1 MFGFMRKEKQAT
13 ATQAPPFEVVRGTG
27 HDGANVRDTI
37 SASNACA
44 QAHACLSENGQATSR
59 DITRRFQG
67 DP

>member
-13 ATQAPPFEVVRGTG
+13 ATQEPPSEVVRETD
-27 HDGANVRDTI
+27 HDETNVRDTI

-44 QAHACLSENGQATSR
+44 CAHACLSENGQATSR